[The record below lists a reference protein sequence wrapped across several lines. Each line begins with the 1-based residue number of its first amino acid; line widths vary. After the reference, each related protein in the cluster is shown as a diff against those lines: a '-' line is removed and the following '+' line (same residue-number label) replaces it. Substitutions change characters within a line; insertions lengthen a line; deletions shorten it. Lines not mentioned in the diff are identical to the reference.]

1 MADHSSNQRADSAVF
16 SEDDPFAELTRIM
29 GHDPRRAEASS
40 NEAEQEGDDLALELE
55 NELLGDLAE
64 FSDEVHEEAVPQNDW
79 QPQPSSDWRFDADE
93 ATQAPGEPAVD
104 IAADMA
110 DELDESFAASFESEM
125 RLEPADDLSAVSASE
140 EEVVRSS
147 EPPEVFD
154 PQSLETEA
162 IEPQFSGVDL
172 DMTDPSAPVA
182 ETGFIREEQTEGAA
196 EADDLDF
203 SDQDFAQLDND
214 LEASLANED
223 WFRPEKEVADQN
235 FGTSGAEA
243 SFAHQSDHAEIDEKP
258 GTPEPEDFFEPQ
270 RAAVD
275 HPVEFDDVEDTGQS
289 EVPASFDPAADIA
302 ASADPFLSPQAF
314 ASSIAQGTER
324 TSAVAGAVAHE
335 EHDFTASLE
344 EQLSAGFADETL
356 PVEPA
361 IEPEADESLQD
372 ESAWDVFEAVEPKS
386 ELSVEDDP
394 VDATLSAP
402 FWQQPEH
409 SPGTRSPATEPSVP
423 HIDTVDVPGNER
435 VQVED
440 AAHIPEFVSEPER
453 VPEAG
458 SDDLELA
465 LARAFGDSES
475 LPAATH
481 SDASDEPFATV
492 PADAYAAAALQP
504 TEQTRD
510 EDDFGFETAFA
521 DSFYEPDNA
530 AGQDKEVAGDNQQPD
545 AADAFALSDVDSWG
559 DPSEDFERDQ
569 ASFAPEAAAVSARP
583 GLLSSRRNL
592 AMFGVA
598 GGVVILALVGVFA
611 FGGGGED
618 NSAPV
623 VVRADNEPIKVKP
636 ETPGGEQVPNQDN
649 QVYQRVSGADAG
661 TDPVQE
667 RLVSTAEEP
676 VDVPQ
681 AAPKSEE
688 RLTPGAGDTVTA
700 TSEPVTAM
708 TPRRVRTMVVRPD
721 GTIVPREP
729 EAPVQN
735 AEAAVAT
742 GNDSVPASQV
752 GATIAQ
758 PQTSQETPPDARLAS
773 ADPLNGSSEDAN
785 ATAGSVPVT
794 APVPPSRPAA
804 TAAQPPR
811 TVETSQP
818 AQVAA
823 APSQPAQPV
832 AQTPAPAPVTS
843 GSDGWSVQ
851 ISSQPTVEAAQKS
864 YQDMAQR
871 YGGLLTGKGVNIVK
885 AEIAGKGTYYRVRIP
900 SSSKDEAI
908 RLCSQLKSAGGSCFV
923 SK

>member
-29 GHDPRRAEASS
+29 GHDPRRAEASG

-64 FSDEVHEEAVPQNDW
+64 FSDEVHEEAVPQDDW
-79 QPQPSSDWRFDADE
+79 QPQPSGDWRFDAVE
-93 ATQAPGEPAVD
+93 AEQRPDEPAVD

-125 RLEPADDLSAVSASE
+125 RLEPADDFPAVSTLPE
-140 EEVVRSS
+140 EEAEVS
-147 EPPEVFD
+147 EPVEGVEAELVEQHFSEFD
-154 PQSLETEA
+154 VDMAEPSGPFSEPDYERDEPIESPAQKDALE
-162 IEPQFSGVDL
+162 
-172 DMTDPSAPVA
+172 
-182 ETGFIREEQTEGAA
+182 
-196 EADDLDF
+196 F

-223 WFRPEKEVADQN
+223 WFGSENDVGEQSLETTDAATSAADPFNDLVTEEALEAAEPAVALDPY
-235 FGTSGAEA
+235 SAEP
-243 SFAHQSDHAEIDEKP
+243 DYPAERDV
-258 GTPEPEDFFEPQ
+258 FE
-270 RAAVD
+270 
-275 HPVEFDDVEDTGQS
+275 EFEQS
-289 EVPASFDPAADIA
+289 EVSLSLDQAEDTA

-314 ASSIAQGTER
+314 ASSIAQGAER
-324 TSAVAGAVAHE
+324 ASAVDGDVARE
-335 EHDFTASLE
+335 DHDFTATLE
-344 EQLSAGFADETL
+344 DHLSASPSEEPA
-356 PVEPA
+356 PVEPLVQPQA
-361 IEPEADESLQD
+361 EDGLQAEASWEGFETVDTEPELPA
-372 ESAWDVFEAVEPKS
+372 
-386 ELSVEDDP
+386 EDDP
-394 VDATLSAP
+394 VEATLAAP

-409 SPGTRSPATEPSVP
+409 PSDALSSEHQSSVP

-440 AAHIPEFVSEPER
+440 SAHIPEFISEPER
-453 VPEAG
+453 VPETE

-475 LPAATH
+475 LPGTVAAAEVGYEAGT
-481 SDASDEPFATV
+481 AV
-492 PADAYAAAALQP
+492 PNDAYAAAALQP
-504 TEQTRD
+504 TEQAR
-510 EDDFGFETAFA
+510 EEEDFGFETAFA
-521 DSFYEPDNA
+521 DSFSEPDNF
-530 AGQDKEVAGDNQQPD
+530 AGPSEERAVDKREADP
-545 AADAFALSDVDSWG
+545 ADAFVVSDMDSWS
-559 DPSEDFERDQ
+559 DPSEEFERGPG
-569 ASFAPEAAAVSARP
+569 SFASETAGAVAGRSGP
-583 GLLSSRRNL
+583 LSNRRNL

-598 GGVVILALVGVFA
+598 GGVAILALVGFFA
-611 FGGGGED
+611 FSGGGED

-623 VVRADNEPIKVKP
+623 VVRADDEPIKVKP
-636 ETPGGEQVPNQDN
+636 ENPGGEQVPNQDN
-649 QVYQRVSGADAG
+649 QVYQRVSGAEAG

-688 RLTPGAGDTVTA
+688 RLSSNADDTVTP

-729 EAPVQN
+729 EAPAQN
-735 AEAAVAT
+735 TENAVAT
-742 GNDSVPASQV
+742 GNVGSPEQQVEATTAQQASQE
-752 GATIAQ
+752 AA
-758 PQTSQETPPDARLAS
+758 PDARLAS
-773 ADPLNGSSEDAN
+773 ADPLNGSAEDAN
-785 ATAGSVPVT
+785 ASAGNVPVT

-804 TAAQPPR
+804 PPSQPQR
-811 TVETSQP
+811 TVETTPP

-832 AQTPAPAPVTS
+832 AQTLAPAPVTS

-885 AEIAGKGTYYRVRIP
+885 ADIAGKGTYYRVRIP

-908 RLCSQLKSAGGSCFV
+908 RLCSQLKSSGGSCFV